1 MNTKRSFKLLIMLIG
16 LSVSACAP
24 QSASKV
30 TDTDCIPS
38 RIVRCTSPIVQVNPA
53 DRFTGTWTGTMSF
66 SDDANR
72 KEDVIVTILP
82 DCAAGDV
89 CGASN
94 NITVS
99 CTWEITLETVNAD
112 VFEYNFSKTLSGDC
126 PALGGGTLTLQSD
139 GTLMRE
145 HITPYFTASGVLTR

>member
-1 MNTKRSFKLLIMLIG
+1 MFTNRLSIQFIVLALALLLN
-16 LSVSACAP
+16 ACAP
-24 QSASKV
+24 RAAP
-30 TDTDCIPS
+30 TA
-38 RIVRCTSPIVQVNPA
+38 TSVNST
-53 DRFTGTWTGTMSF
+53 DRFAGTWTGTMSF

-94 NITVS
+94 NLTVS

-112 VFEYNFSKTLSGDC
+112 IFEYKFSKTVSGDC
-126 PALGGGTLTLQSD
+126 PTLGGGTLTLQSD

-145 HITPYFTASGVLTR
+145 HITPYFTARGVLTR

>member
-1 MNTKRSFKLLIMLIG
+1 MFTNRLFY
-16 LSVSACAP
+16 LSIVIAFLVLTACAP

-38 RIVRCTSPIVQVNPA
+38 RIDRCTSTAVQANPG
-53 DRFTGTWTGTMSF
+53 DRCAGTWTGTMSF
-66 SDDANR
+66 SDEANR
-72 KEDVIVTILP
+72 KEEVIVTILP

-94 NITVS
+94 NLTVS
-99 CTWEITLETVNAD
+99 CSWEITLETVNAA
-112 VFEYNFSKTLSGDC
+112 VFEYKFSKTLSGDC
-126 PALGGGTLTLQSD
+126 PTLGGGTLTLQSD